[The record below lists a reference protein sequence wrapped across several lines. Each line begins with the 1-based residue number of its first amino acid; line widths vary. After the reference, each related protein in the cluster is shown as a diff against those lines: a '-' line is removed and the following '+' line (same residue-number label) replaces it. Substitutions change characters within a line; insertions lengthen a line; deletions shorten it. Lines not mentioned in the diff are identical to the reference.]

1 MSRAS
6 YKRNRELGITGP
18 ETGTCFPAA
27 LDQLTLYRGVQP
39 ETYYHYEE
47 IVDIA
52 LSYRGQ
58 QRRERNPLYKYLY
71 GQIAVELGATYDDY
85 KFRRLRTRRG
95 FVNSV
100 ARMIEDGDRVA
111 IDILTDDCKRGRD
124 GYCHTVGLVPV
135 YEDDPEIV
143 RLVSSWVPDDLRGE
157 VSLAELFKHLH
168 QPIAADRPSES
179 YAFNGANVISLPPQ
193 RIGND

>member
-18 ETGTCFPAA
+18 ESGTCFPAA
-27 LDQLTLYRGVQP
+27 FDQLTLYRGIQP
-39 ETYYHYEE
+39 ETYYHYED

-52 LSYRGQ
+52 LGYQGKQ
-58 QRRERNPLYKYLY
+58 KRERNPLYKYLY

-100 ARMIEDGDRVA
+100 ARMIEDGERVTV
-111 IDILTDDCKRGRD
+111 DILTDYCKRGLD

-135 YEDDPEIV
+135 YEGDPELV
-143 RLVSSWVPDDLRGE
+143 RLVSTWVPDHLRGE
-157 VSLAELFKHLH
+157 VSLAELFKNLH
-168 QPIAADRPSES
+168 QPIAADRHSES
-179 YAFNGANVISLPPQ
+179 YPFNDSNVTSLPPQ
-193 RIGND
+193 RVSQE